1 MKVKI
6 EREIKSLSELNDID
20 LTRGGLSFVLPFENV
35 TGESINIINKK
46 VNSDRFNLRLNSGL
60 ILDYYGN
67 SVAALEADLLGYQD
81 QVRDVIDDISMDNT
95 IDRQEKIKAEYLALH
110 LSGRLYL
117 LL

>member
-1 MKVKI
+1 M
-6 EREIKSLSELNDID
+6 
-20 LTRGGLSFVLPFENV
+20 

-67 SVAALEADLLGYQD
+67 VEDLKAELWGYQERL
-81 QVRDVIDDISMDNT
+81 RDTIDDISMDDT
-95 IDRQEKIKAEYLALH
+95 INRQEKIKAEYLALH
-110 LSGRLYL
+110 VSGHLYL